1 MNNLIYVMKKHN
13 TKKVLCFFLAT
24 EIAEKCKKYG
34 GGGNGKC
41 VKMAEKCAENVRS
54 IDRRRLLLYNRN
66 AFKLWNL
73 LNNGHRT
80 ERV

>member
-34 GGGNGKC
+34 GGG
-41 VKMAEKCAENVRS
+41 VTENVSKWLKNAQKMSDPLTEGAFCS
-54 IDRRRLLLYNRN
+54 IIET
-66 AFKLWNL
+66 L
-73 LNNGHRT
+73 LNFGIY
-80 ERV
+80 